1 LITEGKLAYDD
12 LGYREVHVGK
22 LSDLV
27 QGTLDLLILKTLVLQ
42 PLNSSAMS
50 KRLQQVSNNT
60 LQVSDGSLYPAL
72 HKPEQAGWI
81 KAEA

>member
-27 QGTLDLLILKTLVLQ
+27 QGAMHLLILKILAVR
-42 PLNSSAMS
+42 PLNCSTIS
-50 KRLQQVSNNT
+50 KRLQKVSNNT
-60 LQVSDGSLYPAL
+60 LQVSEGSLYPAL

>member
-22 LSDLV
+22 LSDLI
-27 QGTLDLLILKTLVLQ
+27 QGALDLLILKTLVLQ
-42 PLNSSAMS
+42 PLNCSAIS

-60 LQVSDGSLYPAL
+60 LQVSDGPLYPAL
-72 HKPEQAGWI
+72 HKPEQESWI